1 MKLYRILLVSICLH
15 SYVSL
20 QAQTLLTPEQAVTTA
35 LQKNYDIVL
44 AKSEADIAK
53 INNNKATAGM
63 LPIINVTA
71 GNVFNLNNI
80 NQKFTTGQEVKKN
93 WVPVNSF
100 TTGLNMNW
108 TIFDGMRMF
117 AAKDRLAALQ
127 SLSEMQLNDQIQNT
141 IAQVLSVYYEIVR
154 QKQLIKALNESLKI
168 TEERVFLSN
177 KKLEVGYAD
186 KTPLL
191 QAKVDLSSQKI
202 NILKQ
207 ETQLQ
212 QSKVQLNQLL
222 GRTAND
228 LFDVIDTIE
237 IKSALNA
244 LPTLDAIHQNNLL
257 IKGANKNIEIAKLQ
271 HKEIKAKRMPQ
282 INFNTSY
289 NFMQNNSKAGLQLFN
304 RSYGPQLGVQASI
317 PIFNGGM
324 VKKELQVSA
333 VNIAMKQIQ
342 VDQIKNSLDAQLQSA
357 YNDFDYATKV
367 LDLNEDNVKTAA
379 ENVQVT
385 LERFRLS
392 QSTSLEIKQA
402 QSSYEDALY
411 NVVLARYNAK
421 VAEIALQKLN
431 NALPK

>member
-117 AAKDRLAALQ
+117 ATKDRLAALQ

-207 ETQLQ
+207 ESQLQ

-237 IKSALNA
+237 IKSTLNA

-367 LDLNEDNVKTAA
+367 LDLNEENVKTAA

-385 LERFRLS
+385 MERFRLS

>member
-367 LDLNEDNVKTAA
+367 LDLNEENVKTAA

-385 LERFRLS
+385 MERFRLS

>member
-257 IKGANKNIEIAKLQ
+257 IKGANKNIEIARLQ

-367 LDLNEDNVKTAA
+367 LDLNEENVKTAA

-385 LERFRLS
+385 MERFRLS

>member
-207 ETQLQ
+207 ESQLQ

-257 IKGANKNIEIAKLQ
+257 IKGANKNIEIARLQ

-367 LDLNEDNVKTAA
+367 LDLNEENVKTAA

>member
-257 IKGANKNIEIAKLQ
+257 IKGANKNIEIARLQ

-367 LDLNEDNVKTAA
+367 LDLNEENVKTAA

-421 VAEIALQKLN
+421 IAEIALQKLN

>member
-257 IKGANKNIEIAKLQ
+257 IKGANKNIEIARLQ

-421 VAEIALQKLN
+421 IAEIALQKLN

>member
-402 QSSYEDALY
+402 QSSYEDTLY
-411 NVVLARYNAK
+411 N
-421 VAEIALQKLN
+421 
-431 NALPK
+431 

>member
-15 SYVSL
+15 TYVSL

-237 IKSALNA
+237 IKSTLNA

-342 VDQIKNSLDAQLQSA
+342 VEQIKNSLDAQLQSA

-385 LERFRLS
+385 MERFRLS

-421 VAEIALQKLN
+421 IAEIALQKLN

>member
-1 MKLYRILLVSICLH
+1 MKLYRTLLVSICLLT
-15 SYVSL
+15 YVSL
-20 QAQTLLTPEQAVTTA
+20 RAQTLLTPEQAVTTA

-237 IKSALNA
+237 IKSTLNA

-367 LDLNEDNVKTAA
+367 LDLNEENVKTAA

-385 LERFRLS
+385 MERFRLS

-421 VAEIALQKLN
+421 IAEIALQKLN

>member
-15 SYVSL
+15 TYVSL

-117 AAKDRLAALQ
+117 ATKDRLAALQ

-421 VAEIALQKLN
+421 IAEIALQKLN

>member
-237 IKSALNA
+237 IKSTLNA

-257 IKGANKNIEIAKLQ
+257 IKGANKNIEIARLQ

-367 LDLNEDNVKTAA
+367 LDLNEENVKTAA

-385 LERFRLS
+385 MERFRLS

>member
-421 VAEIALQKLN
+421 IAEIALQKLN

>member
-35 LQKNYDIVL
+35 LEKNYDIVL

-367 LDLNEDNVKTAA
+367 LDLNEENVKTAA

-385 LERFRLS
+385 MERFRLS

-411 NVVLARYNAK
+411 TVVLARYNAK
-421 VAEIALQKLN
+421 IAEIALQKLN

>member
-357 YNDFDYATKV
+357 YYDFDYATKV
-367 LDLNEDNVKTAA
+367 LDLNEENVKTAA

-385 LERFRLS
+385 MERFRLS

-421 VAEIALQKLN
+421 IAEIALQKLN

>member
-15 SYVSL
+15 TYVSL

-421 VAEIALQKLN
+421 IAEIALQKLN